1 VVTESDV
8 LKCLSDEKC
17 REILTIIHETGS
29 ISLTALNLTRKQYYS
44 RLHSI
49 LTCALARKKMGRYQ
63 LTSFG
68 KVVFDWHLSLRDVIS
83 KEYWRLA
90 AIDTLSHSGMPDS
103 DKIKIA
109 NSLIENE
116 QVRRIL
122 TPTSSSQR
130 VEQRNEQVNDA
141 VSYPVRIQ

>member
-8 LKCLSDEKC
+8 LKCISDEKC
-17 REILTIIHETGS
+17 RDILTIIHRTGDLS
-29 ISLTALNLTRKQYYS
+29 ITGLNLTRKQFYS

-49 LTCALARKKMGRYQ
+49 LTCALAHKKNGRYQ

-68 KVVFDWHLSLRDVIS
+68 KVVFDWHLSLKDIIS

-90 AIDTLSHSGMPDS
+90 AIDTLSLSGMPDS

-116 QVRRIL
+116 QVKRL
-122 TPTSSSQR
+122 LSPTH
-130 VEQRNEQVNDA
+130 
-141 VSYPVRIQ
+141 

>member
-1 VVTESDV
+1 VVTESEV

-17 REILTIIHETGS
+17 REILAIIHEAGP
-29 ISLTALNLTRKQYYS
+29 ISLAALNLTRKQYYS

-49 LTCALARKKMGRYQ
+49 LTCALASKRMGRYQ

-130 VEQRNEQVNDA
+130 VEQRDEQVNDA
-141 VSYPVRIQ
+141 VSYPLPV